1 MNIRKNVWELGDDWA
16 DPILWYAR
24 AVADMQTRPLT
35 DPTSWRFYGAMH
47 GIDDGLWRQQG
58 YLASGESQPASGVQ
72 DTFWSQCQHGT
83 WYFLPWHRGYL
94 LMFEENVRATVAK
107 LGGPADWTLPYWNYF
122 KTGQSALPPAF
133 AAKQLPDGTPNALY
147 VAQRF
152 GPNNDGNV
160 FIDLSQV
167 NLSALGDT
175 DFTGPGNG
183 GSPGFGGVD
192 TGFEHGGATHGDL
205 ESQPHDMVHVLVG
218 GQDPSGRQL
227 PGLMSDPDTAGLDP
241 IFWLHHANIDRLW
254 EVWLQQSGAR
264 ADPSDANWIDGPAKI
279 GERAFVMPKPDAS
292 TWTYTPGGMTDLS
305 NLGYTYDD
313 FSPAGAPAQPIAPG
327 PPPAPAARAGGG
339 GGSGGGAP
347 VGPGKNV
354 ELVGASQG
362 GLNVLGSE
370 VATSVKLDPATRRKV
385 TATFAAAV
393 PDSER
398 DRVFLNLENVT
409 GLSDATRFNVYVG
422 VPQGTNPADHPE
434 RLAGSVALFGVR
446 KASKP
451 DGDHAGAGLNFV
463 LDITRIAS
471 DLHLEGNLEKDAVD
485 VRIVPAKPVPDAANV
500 SVGRISLYRQ
510 GR

>member
-24 AVADMQTRPLT
+24 AVADMQTRPLA

-47 GIDDGLWRQQG
+47 GIDAPLWQLQG
-58 YLASGESQPASGVQ
+58 YLAPGEPQPATGVSA
-72 DTFWSQCQHGT
+72 TFWSQCQHGT

-94 LMFEENVRATVAK
+94 LMFEANVRATVVK

-133 AAKQLPDGTPNALY
+133 AARQTPDGTPNALY

-160 FIDLSQV
+160 YVDLSQV
-167 NLSALGDT
+167 TLNALGEG

-192 TGFEHGGATHGDL
+192 TGFEHGGNTHGDL

-254 EVWLQQSGAR
+254 EVWLQQSAAR
-264 ADPSDANWIDGPAKI
+264 TDPSDANWSDGPARI
-279 GERAFVMPKPDAS
+279 GERPFVMPQPDAS
-292 TWTYTPGGMTDLS
+292 TWTYTPAGMTDLS
-305 NLGYTYDD
+305 QLGYTYDD
-313 FSPAGAPAQPIAPG
+313 FTPAGAPAPAIAPG
-327 PPPAPAARAGGG
+327 PPPAPAALSGIGGG
-339 GGSGGGAP
+339 NGGAA
-347 VGPGKNV
+347 VEPGKNV

-362 GLNVLGSE
+362 RLNILGSGA
-370 VATSVKLDPATRRKV
+370 ATSVKLDPATRQKV

-393 PDSER
+393 PEAER

-409 GLSDATRFNVYVG
+409 GLSDATRFNVYIG
-422 VPQGTNPADHPE
+422 VPQSADPSDHPE

-471 DLHLEGNLEKDAVD
+471 DLHLEGDLEKDAVD
-485 VRIVPAKPVPDAANV
+485 VRIVPARPVTEAAHV